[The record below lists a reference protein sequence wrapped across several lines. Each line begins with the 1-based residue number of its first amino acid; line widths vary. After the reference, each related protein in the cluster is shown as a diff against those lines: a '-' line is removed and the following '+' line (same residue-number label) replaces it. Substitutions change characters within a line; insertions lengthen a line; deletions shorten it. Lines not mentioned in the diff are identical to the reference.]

1 MMSMTDNPDVG
12 QQRLHTRRR
21 KLIRLVALATLG
33 FTVLG
38 AATGFIAA
46 MTEGTRLPSWTV
58 MPLVAAAVIG
68 LAIFSVVYFR
78 RIDEVDLAD
87 NLWASLIGLYFY
99 GAAFPAWEFLNT
111 IGSLPPVHGWG
122 LWGATMVVALLAYVA
137 RRTGLR

>member
-68 LAIFSVVYFR
+68 LAIFSVVYSPN
-78 RIDEVDLAD
+78 LASKPAAQPA
-87 NLWASLIGLYFY
+87 LASVERQ
-99 GAAFPAWEFLNT
+99 A
-111 IGSLPPVHGWG
+111 S
-122 LWGATMVVALLAYVA
+122 
-137 RRTGLR
+137 